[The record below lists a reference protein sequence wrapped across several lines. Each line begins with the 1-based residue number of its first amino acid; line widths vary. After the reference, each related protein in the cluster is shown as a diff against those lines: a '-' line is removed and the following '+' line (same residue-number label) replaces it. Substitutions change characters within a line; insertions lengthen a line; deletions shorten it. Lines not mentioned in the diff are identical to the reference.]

1 MSVAETSTNVSNV
14 VEDSTTPKV
23 VAKGPLTSHAI
34 TVKGPM
40 GGGAAKRPN
49 ATCIEKSTTSLN
61 ADVRNPPSPEVYTKE
76 EEAILQ
82 RETQLLLL
90 INYYTIKE
98 AGMELDWD
106 RIAELM
112 GNRRSALDI
121 QQHFCW
127 IEKSF
132 EKRGDWVPGKLD
144 RWREVRAKGAAR
156 RKEREALEGKGEE

>member
-1 MSVAETSTNVSNV
+1 
-14 VEDSTTPKV
+14 
-23 VAKGPLTSHAI
+23 
-34 TVKGPM
+34 
-40 GGGAAKRPN
+40 
-49 ATCIEKSTTSLN
+49 
-61 ADVRNPPSPEVYTKE
+61 
-76 EEAILQ
+76 
-82 RETQLLLL
+82 
-90 INYYTIKE
+90 
-98 AGMELDWD
+98 MELDWD